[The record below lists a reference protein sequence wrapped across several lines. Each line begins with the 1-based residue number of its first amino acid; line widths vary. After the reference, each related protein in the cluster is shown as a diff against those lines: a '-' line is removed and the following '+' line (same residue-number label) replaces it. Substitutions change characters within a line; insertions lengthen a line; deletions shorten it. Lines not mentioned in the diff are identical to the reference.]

1 MWCTSCNTAFS
12 WRSGLIV
19 TNGQIHNPHY
29 YEFLR
34 RTNGGTAPR
43 NPGDVPCGGLCGY
56 WELVN
61 KFRAMQP
68 TPATKD
74 SRLLNEFHRSA
85 RHVDAVDIPRLGGG
99 RMFNAD
105 DHADLRLRY
114 LLNEIDRDTWQKKLQ
129 QREKKRDKEMSMRQV
144 YEMYTTAVAESFRK
158 LIADA
163 ATVAGTISELETIL
177 DFANTSLADIATN
190 FNMSARRIHV
200 HRSIN

>member
-61 KFRAMQP
+61 KFRAMQ
-68 TPATKD
+68 TPPPTKD
-74 SRLLNEFHRSA
+74 TRTLNEFHRSA
-85 RHVDAVDIPRLGGG
+85 RHVEAVDIPRLGDG
-99 RMFNAD
+99 RRFNAA

-114 LLNEIDRDTWQKKLQ
+114 LLNELDQDTWRRKLQ
-129 QREKKRDKEMSMRQV
+129 QREKKRDKELSIRQV

-158 LIADA
+158 LLADA
-163 ATVAGTISELETIL
+163 AGVAATINELQTIL
-177 DFANTSLADIATN
+177 EFANTSLADIAAN
-190 FNMSARRIHV
+190 FNMSARRITV
-200 HRSIN
+200 HSSL